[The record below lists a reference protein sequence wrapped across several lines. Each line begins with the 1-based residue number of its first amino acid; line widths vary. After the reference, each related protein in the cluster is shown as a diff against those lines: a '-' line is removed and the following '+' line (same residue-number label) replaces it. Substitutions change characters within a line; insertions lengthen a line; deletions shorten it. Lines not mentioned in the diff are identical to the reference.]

1 MSRKGVP
8 NHQRDE
14 VETVVSRCKRC
25 GSTER
30 SKYFRTTEMEA
41 PNGRGPLGEPATHIV
56 WRACK
61 CESCGQHRIDKF
73 VENRV
78 RVLPTTEV
86 KKVEPNKVEEEFSKS
101 NSDGA
106 TSDSDLLDSDILFQ

>member
-14 VETVVSRCKRC
+14 VDATKSRCKRC

-30 SKYFRTTEMEA
+30 SRYFRTTEMES
-41 PNGRGPLGEPATHIV
+41 PNGKGLFGERVTHIV

-61 CESCGQHRIDKF
+61 CLACGQHRVDKSY
-73 VENRV
+73 ENRV
-78 RVLPTTEV
+78 RILPAQEV
-86 KKVEPNKVEEEFSKS
+86 KPIEKS
-101 NSDGA
+101 DDVGH
-106 TSDSDLLDSDILFQ
+106 TSETGNVDNDVLF